1 MTYQMRITQ
10 FPVRAPSQRLPD
22 QITLQH
28 GPRAALG
35 QFFLTADKAARERGV
50 SLSLNADFEYLRSIN
65 NANKDSWDS
74 LAPSFNTAYNTLD
87 DHNGFCIIGR
97 NEAGD
102 VVSTQAAR
110 VYDLT
115 GSTLADCVSSFR
127 FFYSDPATMCDAGET
142 CSFTAPSAAR
152 LTGRIV
158 FSGSTWIHPD
168 YRKRGLPAI
177 LPRISRALA
186 LTRWDT
192 DYTISFVKYILVEK
206 GVARAYGYRNVERAL
221 EWRAPDGRM
230 RYQGALIWMDRQE
243 LLADMQRF
251 PAIIAPESAGSAEDP
266 APVES
271 TAIAS
276 RQDEA
281 AGNRPALN

>member
-1 MTYQMRITQ
+1 MTYHVRITQ
-10 FPVRAPSQRLPD
+10 SASQRLPD
-22 QITLQH
+22 QITLQY
-28 GPRAALG
+28 GPRPELG
-35 QFFLTADKAARERGV
+35 QFFLTADKAARDRGV
-50 SLSLNADFEYLRSIN
+50 SLSLNADFDYLRIVN

-74 LAPSFNTAYNTLD
+74 LAPSFNNALNTID
-87 DHNGFCIIGR
+87 ERNGFCIIGR

-127 FFYSDPATMCDAGET
+127 FFYGDPGQMCEAGET
-142 CSFTAPSAAR
+142 CEFSSPSASR

-192 DYTISFVKYILVEK
+192 DYTISFVKFVLVEK
-206 GVARAYGYRNVERAL
+206 GVAKAYGYKNVEPAL

-251 PAIIAPESAGSAEDP
+251 PEIIAPTEDSGAAKPDATNAG
-266 APVES
+266 
-271 TAIAS
+271 I
-276 RQDEA
+276 
-281 AGNRPALN
+281 GNRRIESGESPALN

>member
-1 MTYQMRITQ
+1 MTYQSRINTGTA
-10 FPVRAPSQRLPD
+10 FLRLPD
-22 QITLQH
+22 QITVQH
-28 GPRAALG
+28 GPREELG
-35 QFFLTADKAARERGV
+35 HFFLTADKAARERGV
-50 SLSLNADFEYLRSIN
+50 SLSLNADFDYLRNVN

-74 LAPSFNTAYNTLD
+74 LAPSFNNSLSDIDAS
-87 DHNGFCIIGR
+87 NGFCIIGR

-115 GSTLADCVSSFR
+115 GSSLAECVSSFR
-127 FFYSDPATMCDAGET
+127 FFYADPKQMCEPGET
-142 CSFTAPSAAR
+142 CSFTSPSATK
-152 LTGRIV
+152 LSGRIV

-186 LTRWDT
+186 LTQWNT
-192 DYTISFVKYILVEK
+192 DYTISFVKFILVEK
-206 GVARAYGYRNVERAL
+206 GVAKAYGYSNVEPAL
-221 EWRAPDGRM
+221 EWRAPDGKM

-251 PAIIAPESAGSAEDP
+251 PDLIAPKDERV
-266 APVES
+266 APV
-271 TAIAS
+271 
-276 RQDEA
+276 
-281 AGNRPALN
+281 AGEIRAALN

>member
-1 MTYQMRITQ
+1 MTYHARIAATST
-10 FPVRAPSQRLPD
+10 RRLPD

-28 GPRAALG
+28 GPRPELG
-35 QFFLTADKAARERGV
+35 QFFLTADKAARDRGV
-50 SLSLNADFEYLRSIN
+50 TLSLNADFDYLRIVN

-74 LAPSFNTAYNTLD
+74 LAPSFNNAFNAID
-87 DHNGFCIIGR
+87 ERNGFCIIGR

-115 GSTLADCVSSFR
+115 GSSLADCVSSFR
-127 FFYSDPATMCDAGET
+127 FFYADPDKMCEAGET
-142 CSFTAPSAAR
+142 CSFTSPSAAK
-152 LTGRIV
+152 LSGRIV

-186 LTRWDT
+186 LTKWNT
-192 DYTISFVKYILVEK
+192 DYTISFVKFILVEK
-206 GVARAYGYRNVERAL
+206 GVAKAYGYSNVEPAL

-230 RYQGALIWMDRQE
+230 RYQGALIWMNRGE

-251 PAIIAPESAGSAEDP
+251 PALIAPSDAD
-266 APVES
+266 APSLPRE
-271 TAIAS
+271 
-276 RQDEA
+276 QGE
-281 AGNRPALN
+281 NRPSLN